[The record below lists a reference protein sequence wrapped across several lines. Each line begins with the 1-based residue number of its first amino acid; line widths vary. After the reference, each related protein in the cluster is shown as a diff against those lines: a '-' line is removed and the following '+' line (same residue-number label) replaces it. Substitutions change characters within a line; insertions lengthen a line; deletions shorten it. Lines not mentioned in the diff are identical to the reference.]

1 MTRESI
7 FRKEVLDN
15 QKARWNGKALLIKG
29 VSPWIVLTVS
39 IAIILMLIA
48 LLTLGEYTRRI
59 NITGEVITES
69 HAINLFSPQQGFI
82 TQSLVSVGQSVKK
95 GQQIY
100 QIDIS
105 RVTDSGNV
113 SGKNMASIEKQI
125 IELDNLVQRVKENK
139 LSIAMNLEQ
148 QIAQNSHA
156 YQESLKLIEASKKG
170 MAEMQR
176 TLDNYQE
183 YQRKGLISKDQLANQ
198 RAIFYQQQNAY
209 QSLYRQSMQE
219 NTQLTTLRTEKNI
232 RLADFDNQISQ
243 YQYQRIDL
251 QRQLTLAESSGVLV
265 INAPIDGK
273 IESLSVTPGQ
283 MVNLGDSLAQL
294 TPKERKQYRLVLWI
308 PTSSAPYVMAG
319 DRINIRYDAFPF
331 EKFGQFSGHIISISA
346 VPASSQEMS
355 TYNNIPKGA
364 NRNIGTAYYKTLV
377 AMDDQSLLY
386 QGRQLKLSNGLTAQA
401 TIFMEKR
408 PLYKWMFSPFY
419 DMKKSVGGPIHG

>member
-15 QKARWNGKALLIKG
+15 GKTKWNGKALLIKG

-39 IAIILMLIA
+39 VAIILMLVT
-48 LLTLGEYTRRI
+48 LLTFGEYTRRI
-59 NITGEVITES
+59 NIAGEIITES

-82 TQSLVSVGQSVKK
+82 TQSLVSVGQNVKK

-125 IELDNLVQRVKENK
+125 IELDNLIRRVKENK
-139 LSIAMNLEQ
+139 FSIEMNLEK
-148 QIAQNSHA
+148 QIEQNSHA

-170 MAEMQR
+170 VAEMQR

-183 YQRKGLISKDQLANQ
+183 YQKKGLISKDQLANQ

-219 NTQLTTLRTEKNI
+219 NTQLTTLLTEKNI

-243 YQYQRIDL
+243 YQYQRIEL
-251 QRQLTLAESSGVLV
+251 QRQLTLAESSGMLV

-294 TPKERKQYRLVLWI
+294 TPKEKKQYRLVLWI
-308 PTSSAPYVMAG
+308 PTSSSPYVKPG
-319 DRINIRYDAFPF
+319 DGINIRYDAFPF

-386 QGRQLKLSNGLTAQA
+386 QGRQLQLSNGLTAQA